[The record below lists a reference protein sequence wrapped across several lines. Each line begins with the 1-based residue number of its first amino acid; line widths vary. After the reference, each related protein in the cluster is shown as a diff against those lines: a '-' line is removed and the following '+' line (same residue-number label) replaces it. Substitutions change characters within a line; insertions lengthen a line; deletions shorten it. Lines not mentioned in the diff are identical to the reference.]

1 MRAAFQEQEGEG
13 DMTKEEHVSA
23 RAGAG
28 GGGQRGRQVALDA
41 EGAPR
46 RVLIG
51 CLSSLVGKMASCD
64 GWEVGQRGL

>member
-1 MRAAFQEQEGEG
+1 MRAAFQEREGEG
-13 DMTKEEHVSA
+13 DMTKQEHVSA
-23 RAGAG
+23 RAGAGGGVGG

-51 CLSSLVGKMASCD
+51 CHQLFARED
-64 GWEVGQRGL
+64 GFL